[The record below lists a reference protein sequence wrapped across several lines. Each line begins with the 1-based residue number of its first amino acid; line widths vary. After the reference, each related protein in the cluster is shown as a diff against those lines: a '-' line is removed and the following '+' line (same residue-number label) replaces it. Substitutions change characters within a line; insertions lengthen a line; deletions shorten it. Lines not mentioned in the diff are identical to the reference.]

1 MKYLLAAKGTRTI
14 VDKCAFVK
22 EGESVFIVTDFET
35 FAEAKLIAE
44 AAVAAGANV
53 TMGSM
58 STRELD
64 GQEPEKTVAAAMKE
78 ADVNSGHQIHWLA
91 KTVTFTTTPSREF
104 GLLLEVAGHQVFG
117 LNPCW
122 GLRQGDCKRSLA
134 RLSRTPNYTMY

>member
-1 MKYLLAAKGTRTI
+1 MKDLFAAKGARTI

-64 GQEPEKTVAAAMKE
+64 GQEPEKTLAAAMKE
-78 ADVNSGHQIHWLA
+78 ADVVLMA
-91 KTVTFTTTPSREF
+91 APECFR
-104 GLLLEVAGHQVFG
+104 
-117 LNPCW
+117 
-122 GLRQGDCKRSLA
+122 
-134 RLSRTPNYTMY
+134 